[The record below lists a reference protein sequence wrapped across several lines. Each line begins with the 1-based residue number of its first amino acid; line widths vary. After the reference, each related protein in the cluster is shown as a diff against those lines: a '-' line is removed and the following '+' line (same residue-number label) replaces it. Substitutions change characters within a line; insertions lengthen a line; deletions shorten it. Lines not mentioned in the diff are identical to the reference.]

1 MSNQRKELYEFG
13 PFQLDPGKRVLLRE
27 NQTVP
32 LQLKAF
38 ETLLVLVRNSEQ
50 VVLKDDLMKAV
61 WPNTFVEE
69 SNLAQNIFV
78 LRKTLG
84 SLEDDRRYI
93 VTIPGRGYC
102 FTAKV
107 RVISEEEC
115 LIVES
120 HSRSRVV
127 IDEETSPSANN
138 VVKNAGQQKRKLQR
152 ALLPTSLA
160 ILALATGGYWY
171 FHRPPKLTDKDTV
184 VLADFANDTGDSVFD
199 GTLRQGLSA
208 QLEQSPFLNLLPDQR
223 IAQTLGLMAQ
233 PRDTRMTH
241 ELAREVCLR
250 TASAAALDPSITQ
263 VGSRYLLT
271 LKAVNCSNG
280 KTLASTV
287 AQVGNKDQV
296 LDGLGKIA
304 SQIRSELG
312 ESLNSVQNY
321 DAPPEDVT
329 TASLEALR
337 AYSLG
342 FRTMIAKNDY
352 PAAIPL
358 FQQAI
363 SLDPNF
369 AMAYARLGINFYN
382 LDESTRAEENL
393 RKAYDLRERSS
404 EREKLYI
411 AASYDAMALGDMES
425 ARKSYELWAQLYPRD
440 QFAVGNL
447 GVVYGF
453 LGEYDKCLAAIQ
465 DAFKLNPGNALVLSN
480 IVATYMELNRL
491 DEAKAMALKAKD
503 LNLNSNFLHSN
514 LYLVDFLQH
523 DAAGMESEA
532 AELIGKPGW
541 EDLMLYH
548 QSDTAAYSGHFSQAR
563 ELTRRAAESA
573 QRTDKKET
581 AAAYEAESAVREAL
595 VGNLAL
601 AKRQAKDSLALSNGR
616 EVVTLAATAFGL
628 AGDSVQSER
637 MAHDLDRRFPKD
649 TVVQYNLLLTIHL
662 AAALRDVTKLNDLL
676 AAPHPYEFG
685 ENSQSVAFCLYPI
698 FLRGEAYLAANR
710 GAEAAAEFQK
720 ILDHPGLASNEVIG
734 ALAHLGLGQAYVL
747 SRDTRKAKSAYEDF
761 LGLWKNA
768 DPDLSILKKT
778 QAEYLKLN

>member
-13 PFQLDPGKRVLLRE
+13 PFQLDPGKRLLLRE

-69 SNLAQNIFV
+69 SNLAQNIFM

-84 SLEDDRRYI
+84 NMRDDQRYI
-93 VTIPGRGYC
+93 VTIPGRGYS

-107 RVISEEEC
+107 RVISQEEC

-127 IDEETSPSANN
+127 IDEQTSPSTENA
-138 VVKNAGQQKRKLQR
+138 VKNTLQQKRKLQSG
-152 ALLPTSLA
+152 LLTVSLA

-171 FHRPPKLTDKDTV
+171 FHRTPKLTDKDTL
-184 VLADFANDTGDSVFD
+184 VLADFANETGDSVFD

-223 IAQTLGLMAQ
+223 IVQTLGLMAQ
-233 PRDTRMTH
+233 PRDTRITP

-250 TASAAALDPSITQ
+250 SASAAVLDPSITQ
-263 VGSRYLLT
+263 VGNRYLLA

-296 LDGLGKIA
+296 LDALGNIA
-304 SQIRSELG
+304 SQIRSKLG

-329 TASLEALR
+329 TASLEALK

-363 SLDPNF
+363 SLDRNF

-393 RKAYDLRERSS
+393 RKAYDLRQRSN

-411 AASYDAMALGDMES
+411 AASYEAMAIGDMES

-453 LGEYDKCLAAIQ
+453 LGEYDKSLAAIQ

-480 IVATYMELNRL
+480 IVATYLELNRL
-491 DEAKAMALKAKD
+491 DEAKATALKAKE
-503 LNLNSNFLHSN
+503 LNLNSNFLHAN
-514 LYLVDFLQH
+514 LYLVDFVQH
-523 DAAGMESEA
+523 DAAGMDSEA
-532 AELIGKPGW
+532 AQLIGKPGW

-548 QSDTAAYSGHFSQAR
+548 QSDTAAYNGHFSQAR

-573 QRTDKKET
+573 QRADKKET
-581 AAAYEAESAVREAL
+581 AAAYVAESAVREAL

-601 AKRQAKDSLALSNGR
+601 AKRQAKDALALSNGK
-616 EVVTLAATAFGL
+616 EVVTLAATALGL
-628 AGDSVQSER
+628 AGDSAQSAR
-637 MAHDLDRRFPKD
+637 LADDLDRRFPKD
-649 TVVQYNLLLTIHL
+649 TVVQYNLLLTIRL
-662 AAALRDVTKLNDLL
+662 ATALRDVTKSNDLL
-676 AAPHPYEFG
+676 EAPHPYEFG
-685 ENSQSVAFCLYPI
+685 ENSQSVAFSLYPI
-698 FLRGEAYLAANR
+698 FLRGEACLAANR
-710 GAEAAAEFQK
+710 GTEAAAEFQK
-720 ILDHPGLASNEVIG
+720 ILDHPGLVSNEVIG
-734 ALAHLGLGQAYVL
+734 ALAHLRLGQAYVL
-747 SRDTRKAKSAYEDF
+747 SRDTGKAKAAYQDF

-768 DPDLSILKKT
+768 DPDISILKRA
-778 QAEYLKLN
+778 QAEYLKLR